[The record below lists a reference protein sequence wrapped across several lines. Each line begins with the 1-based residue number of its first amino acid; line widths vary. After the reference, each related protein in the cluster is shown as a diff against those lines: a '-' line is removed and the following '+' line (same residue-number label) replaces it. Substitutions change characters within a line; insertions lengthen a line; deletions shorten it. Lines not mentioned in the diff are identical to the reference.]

1 MKKVLISIMAISV
14 SLFAHHGV
22 ASLGVAGLQGPGAP
36 VETTSS
42 STLPEGKALAY
53 MKLDYASYEKYTA
66 VRDDE
71 MDTNNYWMYG
81 FGYGFTP
88 YFSGYVFV
96 PYYTK
101 MLENSESTSGFHD
114 ISLMGVIGFKYDE
127 GFAFM
132 PSSESLDDLEDWHFT
147 VFANLSLPTG
157 NTKLKKN
164 DGALFDS
171 GMQLGFGEPS
181 FMIGLSATKWF
192 GNDWTFLAD
201 MSYNTFIE
209 HTYSDGTRVKFAD
222 ESRINTAL
230 TYKIYTNTQSKFR
243 IDANVEANYLRLGR
257 DVENGIQ
264 QEATGGDILYNTT
277 GFRLFYNNVSVAMGL
292 KVPVWTELNEENL
305 QQGSEG
311 KEKYRILFSFST
323 LF

>member
-1 MKKVLISIMAISV
+1 
-14 SLFAHHGV
+14 
-22 ASLGVAGLQGPGAP
+22 
-36 VETTSS
+36 
-42 STLPEGKALAY
+42 
-53 MKLDYASYEKYTA
+53 
-66 VRDDE
+66 
-71 MDTNNYWMYG
+71 
-81 FGYGFTP
+81 
-88 YFSGYVFV
+88 
-96 PYYTK
+96 
-101 MLENSESTSGFHD
+101 
-114 ISLMGVIGFKYDE
+114 
-127 GFAFM
+127 
-132 PSSESLDDLEDWHFT
+132 
-147 VFANLSLPTG
+147 
-157 NTKLKKN
+157 
-164 DGALFDS
+164 
-171 GMQLGFGEPS
+171 
-181 FMIGLSATKWF
+181 
-192 GNDWTFLAD
+192 
-201 MSYNTFIE
+201 
-209 HTYSDGTRVKFAD
+209 VKFAD